1 MANTKQLQT
10 KKASLLKQKESILA
24 VRASHDE
31 KLATIETEITA
42 VNLAL
47 ETEVAEL
54 QKMIDEI
61 RNGVTPVKEEPA
73 IISAENGDFE

>member
-10 KKASLLKQKESILA
+10 KKATLLKQKASIEVLQ
-24 VRASHDE
+24 ASYAE
-31 KLATIETEITA
+31 KIATIETDIKA
-42 VNLAL
+42 VDLAL

-61 RNGVTPVKEEPA
+61 RNGVQPVAVTVVE
-73 IISAENGDFE
+73 SDVDGDFN

>member
-10 KKASLLKQKESILA
+10 KKASLLKQKESIIA

-31 KLATIETEITA
+31 KLAIIETEITA

-61 RNGVTPVKEEPA
+61 RNGVTPVAVVAEETT
-73 IISAENGDFE
+73 SNGDFE